1 MASSARSASGS
12 ASTSDRNASTLAV
25 SPTGYNAAFG
35 ATCAAG
41 VDSID
46 FESLPFRSDHGALSW
61 SVARTLTS
69 RDSAP
74 FIQLDGCGEEIRQH
88 MLTFDGPG
96 PTLKSGGHRSERP
109 PARCHRRR
117 HVACSPTPLASLR
130 DRRSRCVDVHR
141 AVDDVGAVGGR
152 RGLRRRG
159 CRHHP
164 RHVGPHQVPHRMVDT
179 MSNTRAERSAALER
193 WADRVS
199 SDDLVVAGTEALRVI
214 AELAVRRGELD
225 AALID
230 AVRSARQADRSWS
243 EIGAMLGVSKQAAQ
257 RKYAKAVSH

>member
-1 MASSARSASGS
+1 
-12 ASTSDRNASTLAV
+12 
-25 SPTGYNAAFG
+25 
-35 ATCAAG
+35 
-41 VDSID
+41 
-46 FESLPFRSDHGALSW
+46 
-61 SVARTLTS
+61 
-69 RDSAP
+69 
-74 FIQLDGCGEEIRQH
+74 
-88 MLTFDGPG
+88 
-96 PTLKSGGHRSERP
+96 
-109 PARCHRRR
+109 
-117 HVACSPTPLASLR
+117 
-130 DRRSRCVDVHR
+130 
-141 AVDDVGAVGGR
+141 
-152 RGLRRRG
+152 
-159 CRHHP
+159 
-164 RHVGPHQVPHRMVDT
+164 MVDT